1 VFNIKGVSLR
11 PFLITNLMKV
21 VTQEIPVIKC
31 SPRFYPLLADVLVFT
46 LDNGTIIPF
55 NWTIEKN
62 NIVATLESTAGF
74 TQGSNYSF
82 TITKGTDI
90 VYKGKLMFLKDGTD
104 VQNYTDKSQD
114 TKRWE

>member
-1 VFNIKGVSLR
+1 MR
-11 PFLITNLMKV
+11 PFFNKNKMKV
-21 VTQEIPVIKC
+21 VTQAIPIIKF
-31 SPRFYPLLADVLVFT
+31 SPRFYPALLDVLVFT
-46 LDNGTIIPF
+46 LDNGTVIPF
-55 NWTIEKN
+55 TWTIEKN
-62 NIVATLESTAGF
+62 NIVATILDTAGF

-90 VYKGKLMFLKDGTD
+90 VYKGKLIFLKDGTD

>member
-1 VFNIKGVSLR
+1 
-11 PFLITNLMKV
+11 MKV
-21 VTQEIPVIKC
+21 VTQAVPIIKL
-31 SPRFYPLLADVLVFT
+31 SPRFYPALLDVLVFV

-55 NWTIEKN
+55 TWVIEQN
-62 NIVATLESTAGF
+62 NIVATISDTAGF

-82 TITKGTDI
+82 TITQGTDI
-90 VYKGKLMFLKDGTD
+90 VYKGKLIFLKDGTD

>member
-1 VFNIKGVSLR
+1 
-11 PFLITNLMKV
+11 MKV
-21 VTQEIPVIKC
+21 VTQAVPIIKF
-31 SPRFYPLLADVLVFT
+31 SPRFYPALLDVLVFT
-46 LDNGTIIPF
+46 LDNGTVIPF
-55 NWTIEKN
+55 TWIIEKN
-62 NIVATLESTAGF
+62 NIVATLGSTEGF

-90 VYKGKLMFLKDGTD
+90 VYKGKLFFLKDGTD

>member
-1 VFNIKGVSLR
+1 MR

-21 VTQEIPVIKC
+21 VTQAIPIIKF
-31 SPRFYPLLADVLVFT
+31 SPRFYPASLDVLVFT
-46 LDNGTIIPF
+46 LDNGAVIPF
-55 NWTIEKN
+55 TWTVEKN
-62 NIVATLESTAGF
+62 NIVATLETTAGF

-90 VYKGKLMFLKDGTD
+90 VYKGKLIFLKDGTD